1 MLYVSAERCNL
12 QIDGFSCC
20 SESFAKGKHLH
31 AFARAGTT
39 DGNKE
44 RLFCTKNQNKGK
56 SQAFSGVLVEKGWI
70 HKKTEETWWE
80 AETQRDVYQ
89 PVNIDIISSW
99 SRIGAAALL
108 KFLLDPREGVRE
120 RVLLQHR
127 LEMWKCGEHCNV
139 ENSPAPVGP
148 WYIALKTCCSWNV
161 KHYVK
166 FSNQPI
172 SLNISHEN
180 WFRWRHKNPDQ
191 KDSFQKLATLEQ
203 FNLPLCPCIS
213 GRLTTKAPTVTVG
226 RNQKPPPR
234 SFGKVG
240 KIQQMPWKMS
250 TILPSISHFFQLF
263 VGRIRFLIPDHPN

>member
-1 MLYVSAERCNL
+1 MRSRNTERCVSTCQYRYHKLLEQNWS
-12 QIDGFSCC
+12 GR
-20 SESFAKGKHLH
+20 SFEISPWSPRMGS
-31 AFARAGTT
+31 R
-39 DGNKE
+39 
-44 RLFCTKNQNKGK
+44 K
-56 SQAFSGVLVEKGWI
+56 SAASTSPRNVVN
-70 HKKTEETWWE
+70 
-80 AETQRDVYQ
+80 V
-89 PVNIDIISSW
+89 VNI
-99 SRIGAAALL
+99 
-108 KFLLDPREGVRE
+108 
-120 RVLLQHR
+120 
-127 LEMWKCGEHCNV
+127 V
-139 ENSPAPVGP
+139 ENSPVASVGP

-263 VGRIRFLIPDHPN
+263 VGRIRFLVPDHPN